1 MGAICASEPPFVKG
15 TYTLVIES
23 KRAMRVRFGR
33 LGSARLTTGYYVYT
47 GSALGQGAL
56 SLERRLGR
64 HIRRSKRAHWHVD
77 YLTTRDEY
85 VVRAG
90 VCVKSGRRLECLV
103 NRRIHRAVD
112 VRVVLPHLGATDCTC
127 VSHLVKVDS
136 SLKTILA
143 RVNKIYCEFGDPFTF
158 HVNRGARF
166 SGLLPIFSGTRP

>member
-1 MGAICASEPPFVKG
+1 MREGSVVTFAVPKEPTG
-15 TYTLVIES
+15 
-23 KRAMRVRFGR
+23 M
-33 LGSARLTTGYYVYT
+33 LTT
-47 GSALGQGAL
+47 SQLC
-56 SLERRLGR
+56 E
-64 HIRRSKRAHWHVD
+64 
-77 YLTTRDEY
+77 EY

-127 VSHLVKVDS
+127 QSHLVKVDS

-158 HVNRGARF
+158 HVNRGVTF
-166 SGLLPIFSGTRP
+166 SAFFPSFQERVPENPD